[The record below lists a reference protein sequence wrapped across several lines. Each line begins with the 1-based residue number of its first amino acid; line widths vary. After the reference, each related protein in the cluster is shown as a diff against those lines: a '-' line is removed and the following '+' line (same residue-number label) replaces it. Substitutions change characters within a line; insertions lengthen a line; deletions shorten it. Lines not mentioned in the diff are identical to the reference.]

1 VIISVCVIPGTI
13 VTGTSLRSES
23 NTFANRSGKN
33 SSSALP
39 TNTTIGLRD
48 ELAKRPYAP
57 QEVHGYGV
65 ASFCIL
71 DLRGITVAPLTT
83 QIGLTSISCAPRY
96 AVLDMS
102 LEQETPAVFVSERQ
116 TNSAF
121 GAWFTSL
128 GFSAPHPQVQAAM
141 SHQDDQTLLRVESPD
156 DGLLFAATVRP
167 SAETKSTLFS
177 SPQEFA
183 YFIAQ
188 GVSSYG
194 CSRHG
199 SRLTK
204 VDLQKDDATYTPLE
218 VSNLGGAFAD
228 DWQRHGG
235 VLDSAFLTRGGRYE
249 WTYHGLTDEC
259 VQDRTAS

>member
-1 VIISVCVIPGTI
+1 MSFMPAMRA
-13 VTGTSLRSES
+13 SLAERFIFNFRLPAEA
-23 NTFANRSGKN
+23 FARY
-33 SSSALP
+33 LP
-39 TNTTIGLRD
+39 VSWL
-48 ELAKRPYAP
+48 AP
-57 QEVHGYGV
+57 QQVAGYGV

-96 AVLDMS
+96 AVLDLS
-102 LEQETPAVFVSERQ
+102 REPATPAVFVSERQ

-128 GFSAPHPQVQAAM
+128 GFSAPHPQVQAVITYK
-141 SHQDDQTLLRVESPD
+141 DDQTLLRVESLD

-167 SAETKSTLFS
+167 STEAKSILFS
-177 SPQEFA
+177 SSQEFA
-183 YFIAQ
+183 DLIAQ

-194 CSRHG
+194 LSRHG

-204 VDLQKDDATYTPLE
+204 VDLHKEDPSYTPLE

-228 DWQRHGG
+228 DWQGHGG

-259 VQDRTAS
+259 LEAGTLS

>member
-1 VIISVCVIPGTI
+1 MPFMPVMRASLAERFIFNFRLPG
-13 VTGTSLRSES
+13 
-23 NTFANRSGKN
+23 K
-33 SSSALP
+33 ALARYLP
-39 TNTTIGLRD
+39 VSWL
-48 ELAKRPYAP
+48 AP
-57 QEVHGYGV
+57 QQVGGYGV

-96 AVLDMS
+96 AVLDLS
-102 LEQETPAVFVSERQ
+102 REPATPAVFVSERQ

-128 GFSAPHPQVQAAM
+128 GFSAPHPQVQAAITY
-141 SHQDDQTLLRVESPD
+141 QDDQTLLRVESQH
-156 DGLLFAATVRP
+156 DGLLFTATVRP
-167 SAETKSTLFS
+167 SPEAKSTLFS

-194 CSRHG
+194 LSRHG

-204 VDLQKDDATYTPLE
+204 VDLQKEDATYTPLE
-218 VSNLGGAFAD
+218 VSNLSGAFAE
-228 DWQRHGG
+228 DWQGHGG
-235 VLDSAFLTRGGRYE
+235 VLDSAFRTRGGRYE
-249 WTYHGLTDEC
+249 WTYHGLTDEH
-259 VQDRTAS
+259 VEAGTLSIEPE